1 MATWKARVEEAQ
13 QTQFVSMEKALEGRV
28 MRLEREKE
36 KLVADFNA
44 QMIEEDEE
52 HTKTKI
58 ELSAWK
64 LEVSYPSI
72 DIPLMK
78 K

>member
-1 MATWKARVEEAQ
+1 MW
-13 QTQFVSMEKALEGRV
+13 
-28 MRLEREKE
+28 LEREKE

-64 LEVSYPSI
+64 LEASHPSI